1 MASAPKICR
10 PGGSGLFLPIS
21 DDENNF
27 EHDWLRGVLYAF
39 GMMFFFL
46 GIAIIADVFMGSIEA
61 ITSKRVQ
68 RKEDDGRV
76 YTEKLWNETV
86 ATLSLMAL
94 GSSAPE
100 IFLAVI
106 ELFKKDMHT
115 GELGPSVIVGSAA
128 FNFFVIIAV
137 CIAVIPAD
145 EMRRIDK
152 MPAFVTTAIFSALA
166 YLWLVFILIVNTAD
180 IVDIWEG
187 VATFTFLPLL
197 IWVSYSVDVGAIGK
211 LLGLHTAAKESQIY
225 PEDVA
230 GTGSTMETNDPTLI
244 SFASEAMHV
253 KASFVEQT
261 LEVGIERK
269 GSLMGTV
276 SCAYCTE
283 GLTAVPGLDYEDAEG
298 RLELPD
304 GVKQSTLNLKIL
316 PKSTRRSE
324 CKFLVILDDVEGE
337 ARFNHETDGG
347 EDLEILTVSLKA
359 HENPSFAQNIA
370 TLMNFRKAD
379 WLGQFSSACYCN
391 GGKDAQTQASALDWA
406 YHAASLPWKLVFA
419 FIPPSSFMD
428 GWPCFC
434 FCLLGIGLLT
444 AVVSDLAELFGCVL
458 GLADIVTAITFVAL
472 GTSMPDL
479 FASRTAAIDEP
490 CADASVVNVTGS
502 NSVNVFLGLGLPWTI
517 ASIYWPIRGRTADWT
532 ERYPA
537 VAARINGAAFVVE
550 SRDLGFSVIVYCV
563 CWLIG
568 TILLVIRSKVS
579 GAVLGGPF
587 WPKVSTSVTYIVLW
601 CSFVGLTSWRA
612 LREHDAT
619 ESEEFAVICT
629 IGVLT
634 ALTSAWAM
642 MLILTHKGE

>member
-1 MASAPKICR
+1 MRGARICE
-10 PGGSGLFLPIS
+10 PGGSGLFLPLTDS
-21 DDENNF
+21 ENHSP
-27 EHDWLRGVLYAF
+27 HDWFRVLLYAL
-39 GMMFFFL
+39 GMMYFFL
-46 GIAIIADVFMGSIEA
+46 GIAVISDIFMGSIEA
-61 ITSKRVQ
+61 ITNKWVQ
-68 RKEDDGRV
+68 TKTADGRV
-76 YTEKLWNETV
+76 CTRKVWNETV

-128 FNFFVIIAV
+128 FNFFVIISV
-137 CIAVIPAD
+137 CIVVIPAG
-145 EMRRIDK
+145 EMRSIEK
-152 MPAFVTTAIFSALA
+152 MPAFVTTAVFSALA

-187 VATFTFLPLL
+187 ITTFLFLPLL
-197 IWVSYSVDVGAIGK
+197 IWVSYSVDVGMIGTF
-211 LLGLHTAAKESQIY
+211 LGLHRAHAPSQVY
-225 PEDVA
+225 PVDVS
-230 GTGSTMETNDPTLI
+230 GTGSTMETIEETRVT
-244 SFASEAMHV
+244 FAVEAAHV
-253 KASFVEQT
+253 EASFEEQC
-261 LEVGIERK
+261 LEIRVQRQGCTS
-269 GSLMGTV
+269 GAV
-276 SCAYCTE
+276 SCVYHIE
-283 GLTAVPGLDYEDAEG
+283 GISAVPGLDYEDALGKIEI
-298 RLELPD
+298 
-304 GVKQSTLNLKIL
+304 LNGMEQDTIHIKVL
-316 PKSTRRSE
+316 PKAAGRAE
-324 CKFLVILDDVEGE
+324 CKFLVVLDDLDGD
-337 ARFNHETDGG
+337 AKFNPDTDGG
-347 EDLEILTVSLKA
+347 EELEIMTVSIKA
-359 HENPSFAQNIA
+359 HGSSSVTRNLAAILSFK
-370 TLMNFRKAD
+370 KAD
-379 WLGQFSSACYCN
+379 WRDQFVVACYCH
-391 GGKDAQTQASALDWA
+391 GSREEQMRASLLDWV
-406 YHAASLPWKLVFA
+406 YHAASLPWKFVFA
-419 FIPPSSFMD
+419 CIPPCSFLD

-434 FCLLGIGLLT
+434 FCLLGIGILT